1 MKHLAWATLAF
12 VFAVTASA
20 QPTINSGGIL
30 NVASYALAGLPN
42 SSIAQGSIFAIFGSG
57 LGPSTLAE
65 ATKFPISTTLGGTSV
80 TISAG
85 GQTLQAPIIYT
96 TASQVAVILP
106 STTPIGSA
114 TAAVTYQGATS
125 AAQSFQVVASS
136 FGIFSLNQQGSGT
149 GIVTNTNYQVFLPT
163 STALAG
169 DAAIIWGTGLGP
181 VSSDVNAPTPGNL
194 STNVAV
200 YVGGQQAQVSYKGRS
215 GCCSGLDQIVFTVP
229 SGVIGCSVP
238 VVVVTN
244 GNIVSNTTTTPIGTD
259 ASRLCSDPTGLSATQ
274 LGVLQSKGTLKLGYI
289 GLDRTTNTN
298 NLPAAFGGGT
308 TTSDSGSAS
317 FVEFTPTTYAAATN
331 GFQIA
336 SVGSCLVYDFKFSS
350 TSTTLPITLPVGL
363 DAGPD
368 VTITGPNGTMQL
380 PQDSQ
385 TKGSYDASL
394 SSGSPPNETLYLSPG
409 SYTINNGSGGAD
421 VGAFTVN
428 LTVNQPLTWTNMST
442 IVTNGINR
450 ASGVTVDWTGGS
462 PGTYVTI
469 SGGSIMEDSTGTSGV
484 FAFFSCLAPVS
495 AGSFT
500 LGPNVLLQLPASTVL
515 SEDGITISLSS
526 LSVGNGSM
534 PTQFS
539 APGLDYGFASSTIST
554 SASVTYQ

>member
-1 MKHLAWATLAF
+1 
-12 VFAVTASA
+12 
-20 QPTINSGGIL
+20 
-30 NVASYALAGLPN
+30 
-42 SSIAQGSIFAIFGSG
+42 
-57 LGPSTLAE
+57 
-65 ATKFPISTTLGGTSV
+65 
-80 TISAG
+80 
-85 GQTLQAPIIYT
+85 
-96 TASQVAVILP
+96 
-106 STTPIGSA
+106 
-114 TAAVTYQGATS
+114 
-125 AAQSFQVVASS
+125 
-136 FGIFSLNQQGSGT
+136 
-149 GIVTNTNYQVFLPT
+149 
-163 STALAG
+163 
-169 DAAIIWGTGLGP
+169 
-181 VSSDVNAPTPGNL
+181 
-194 STNVAV
+194 
-200 YVGGQQAQVSYKGRS
+200 
-215 GCCSGLDQIVFTVP
+215 
-229 SGVIGCSVP
+229 
-238 VVVVTN
+238 
-244 GNIVSNTTTTPIGTD
+244 
-259 ASRLCSDPTGLSATQ
+259 
-274 LGVLQSKGTLKLGYI
+274 
-289 GLDRTTNTN
+289 
-298 NLPAAFGGGT
+298 
-308 TTSDSGSAS
+308 
-317 FVEFTPTTYAAATN
+317 
-331 GFQIA
+331 
-336 SVGSCLVYDFKFSS
+336 
-350 TSTTLPITLPVGL
+350 
-363 DAGPD
+363 
-368 VTITGPNGTMQL
+368 MQL

>member
-1 MKHLAWATLAF
+1 
-12 VFAVTASA
+12 
-20 QPTINSGGIL
+20 
-30 NVASYALAGLPN
+30 
-42 SSIAQGSIFAIFGSG
+42 
-57 LGPSTLAE
+57 
-65 ATKFPISTTLGGTSV
+65 
-80 TISAG
+80 
-85 GQTLQAPIIYT
+85 
-96 TASQVAVILP
+96 
-106 STTPIGSA
+106 
-114 TAAVTYQGATS
+114 VTYQGATS